1 MRIRKLLPVL
11 CMALGLTMAAPLAAG
26 ATGNTDAGTVSGTT
40 QDTQTTNVTGWHY
53 NANGS
58 RYYTINN
65 KTVTGFP
72 VDCEQPGNQAALLF

>member
-40 QDTQTTNVTGWHY
+40 QDTQTTNANGWHK
-53 NANGS
+53 NDEDGS
-58 RYYTINN
+58 RYYTING
-65 KTVTGFP
+65 KIVTGF
-72 VDCEQPGNQAALLF
+72 Q